1 MNDLDEQVT
10 WLESTLN
17 ECSKKLSGDLFDD
30 QIEIYDL
37 AFSRAELLAAKVM
50 RRKAASNPLIE
61 AMSNFFSLE
70 VISNI
75 AERIQRNN
83 DHYQVDLNPLL
94 DFKNNSIYL
103 SSGHLKELGELII
116 QQGLPLEDFDE
127 EKSLMRDTF
136 RNFAEDIVKPLAEK
150 IHRENLLV
158 PDSILEPLKEL
169 GCFGLSVPVSFG
181 GLTPD
186 EQDDSLGMVVAT
198 EELSRGSLG
207 AAGSLITRPEIIA
220 RAILEGGTQE
230 QKERWLPNIAK
241 GEPLCAVSVTEPNT
255 GSDVASVSLRATKT
269 TGGWLLNGGKTWC
282 TFAGAA
288 GIILVL
294 ARTEEDE
301 SLGHRGL
308 SLFVI
313 EKERHE
319 GESFVI
325 EQTDGG
331 KLSGAAISTIGYRGM
346 HSFEMFYDDFFVSDD
361 CLIGLEQGRGKGFY
375 YTMKGFSGGRLQT
388 AARACGLMRA
398 AFEDAVKYSSERKV
412 FGKSVSE
419 FPISIARFARMGAYI
434 VACKELTYEVAG
446 LMDKGVGQMEASL
459 VKLLACRAAEWIT
472 RDALQLF
479 GGMGYAEESSVSR
492 YFVDARVLSIF
503 EGAEETLAVRV
514 LGKSLLEES

>member
-1 MNDLDEQVT
+1 MNDLDEQIT

-17 ECSKKLSGDLFDD
+17 ECSKKLSGDLFND

-70 VISNI
+70 IISNI

-83 DHYQVDLNPLL
+83 AHYQVDLNPLL

-103 SSGHLKELGELII
+103 SSGYLKELGELII

-158 PDSILEPLKEL
+158 PDSILEPLREL
-169 GCFGLSVPVSFG
+169 GCFGLSVPISFG

-207 AAGSLITRPEIIA
+207 AAGSLITRPEIMA

-255 GSDVASVSLRATKT
+255 GSDVASVALKATKT
-269 TGGWLLNGGKTWC
+269 SGGWLLNGGKTWC

-288 GIILVL
+288 GI
-294 ARTEEDE
+294 
-301 SLGHRGL
+301 L
-308 SLFVI
+308 SLI
-313 EKERHE
+313 H
-319 GESFVI
+319 I
-325 EQTDGG
+325 
-331 KLSGAAISTIGYRGM
+331 
-346 HSFEMFYDDFFVSDD
+346 
-361 CLIGLEQGRGKGFY
+361 
-375 YTMKGFSGGRLQT
+375 
-388 AARACGLMRA
+388 
-398 AFEDAVKYSSERKV
+398 
-412 FGKSVSE
+412 
-419 FPISIARFARMGAYI
+419 
-434 VACKELTYEVAG
+434 
-446 LMDKGVGQMEASL
+446 
-459 VKLLACRAAEWIT
+459 
-472 RDALQLF
+472 
-479 GGMGYAEESSVSR
+479 
-492 YFVDARVLSIF
+492 
-503 EGAEETLAVRV
+503 
-514 LGKSLLEES
+514 